1 MRRCVLL
8 AALTILCVTAFA
20 QVSNPRIAKLA
31 TSDTVLQ
38 FSAGPH
44 APQLISLS
52 RHGQSSWNNTAAE
65 APPPYL
71 TRGTERIPL
80 AWRLVPTL
88 IESDAH
94 HITFI
99 YESRQ
104 PHLRL
109 RWEWTARAKFG
120 PIEHRIVIQNLS
132 GIEYWLPVPDSL
144 HLDWRIA
151 ADATLQHLY
160 IDKGAGSPT
169 AIGTHLALIP
179 VGYNWTGWSSTFSH
193 PVAGHSPE
201 IIPWNAVF
209 TPQNQQAG
217 WFAGIEFSGRTRLT
231 LQRSQDQLRAFAGLD
246 PEPGPALTRLPPGNS
261 FETPTIFLG
270 AFSGG
275 PDGAGNELRPWV
287 RAVLGSPRTWADPH
301 YPLVVNNSWGAGMDI
316 NEPIAN
322 RMIADASSLGFEMFH
337 LDAGWFRGPGD
348 WYPNPGK
355 FPHGLAAVADDA
367 HRHNLRFGLWV
378 DWSQAGVDTEPG
390 ALNMRDP
397 KVRDWLV
404 ADVAPDWK
412 PQDFKGQT
420 IDLGVPAARD
430 YAAREVNRI
439 VSDNH
444 LDMLEH
450 DGYLVA
456 QGCTRDGH
464 PHAPPNKQHL
474 NVEHYDGEDIVLS
487 SNSTDVSYHAV
498 RAYYSIYEQLR
509 AQHPGLL
516 LEICNDGGRMVD
528 FGSAAHGDYFSITDS
543 YDPLSNRRA
552 FYDASYVLPP
562 AMLETY
568 VEKWPTPQPANFLYM
583 LRSGMMGWVSVMQNT
598 NDWTPAQHAAAQ
610 QAIALYKAKLRP
622 LIRDA
627 QLFHITPRP
636 DGIHWDGVEYFDAT
650 RKEGVVYAFRGS
662 ASDEPQH
669 RFVLAGLDPHQAW
682 RMHFAD
688 ASSPDTIA
696 SGSQL
701 MQDGL
706 QVTLPLPLSSEL
718 IFLSQK

>member
-1 MRRCVLL
+1 MRRCAGL
-8 AALTILCVTAFA
+8 AALTILCTTAFA

-31 TSDTVLQ
+31 TADTILQ

-44 APQLISLS
+44 APQLLSLS
-52 RHGQSSWNNTAAE
+52 GHGQSSWDNIAVE
-65 APPPYL
+65 APPPNL
-71 TRGTERIPL
+71 NRGTERVPL
-80 AWRLVPTL
+80 AWHLVAALT
-88 IESDAH
+88 ESDVRHVA
-94 HITFI
+94 FI

-132 GIEYWLPVPDSL
+132 SIEYWLPVPDSL

-151 ADATLQHLY
+151 AHATLQHLY
-160 IDKGAGSPT
+160 IDKGAGAPT
-169 AIGTHLALIP
+169 AIGTHLPLIP
-179 VGYNWTGWSSTFSH
+179 VGYNWTGWSSTFAH
-193 PVAGHSPE
+193 PVPGHTPE

-209 TPQNQQAG
+209 TPQNQQTG
-217 WFAGIEFSGRTRLT
+217 WFSGIEFSGRTRLT
-231 LQRSQDQLRAFAGLD
+231 LQRSQDHLSSFAGLD
-246 PEPGPALTRLPPGNS
+246 PEPSPALTRLPPGDS

-322 RMIADASSLGFEMFH
+322 LMIADASSLGFEMFH

-355 FPHGLAAVADDA
+355 FPHGLAAIADDA
-367 HRHNLRFGLWV
+367 HRHSLRFGLWV
-378 DWSQAGVDTEPG
+378 DWSQAGLDTETG
-390 ALNMRDP
+390 ALNVRDP

-412 PQDFKGQT
+412 PQNFKGQT

-430 YAAREVNRI
+430 YAAREVDRI
-439 VSDNH
+439 VNDNH

-464 PHAPPNKQHL
+464 PHAPPDPQRL

-509 AQHPGLL
+509 SRHPGLL

-552 FYDASYVLPP
+552 FYDASYLLPP
-562 AMLETY
+562 AMLESY

-583 LRSGMMGWVSVMQNT
+583 LRSAMMGWVSVMQNT

-610 QAIALYKAKLRP
+610 QAIALYKARLRP
-622 LIRDA
+622 LIREA

-650 RKEGVVYAFRGS
+650 RKQGVVYAFRGS
-662 ASDEPQH
+662 ATDEPQH
-669 RFVLAGLDPHQAW
+669 RFVLAGLDPHQTW
-682 RMHFAD
+682 RLHFAD
-688 ASSPDTIA
+688 ASSPDTVA

-701 MQDGL
+701 MQEGL
-706 QVTLPLPLSSEL
+706 QVDLSQPLSSEL